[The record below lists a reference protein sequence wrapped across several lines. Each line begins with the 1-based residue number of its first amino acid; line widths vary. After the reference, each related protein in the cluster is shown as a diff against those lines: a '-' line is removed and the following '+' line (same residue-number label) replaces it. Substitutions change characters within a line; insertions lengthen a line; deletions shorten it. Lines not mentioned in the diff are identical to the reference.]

1 MLSTKGCDRSSDGGA
16 MGIDQN
22 SDGAVIVLEGHRR
35 LGSTL
40 EDKRGFVLWS
50 VYFMGVVMMM
60 PWNMLIN
67 VNYFWDY
74 KVSRYVCQ
82 CPLGTDTDSIEQKAS
97 PMYQLKILE
106 YVFLSMAPT

>member
-74 KVSRYVCQ
+74 KVSTTVNALLDQ
-82 CPLGTDTDSIEQKAS
+82 TLTPLSRKLNLLSFNGTNLVS
-97 PMYQLKILE
+97 
-106 YVFLSMAPT
+106 